1 MAEQTF
7 VNCTGGG
14 PIRVHVEDG
23 KITRVR
29 PLVFDET
36 DAASWKIDVDGK
48 EYTPYQKGL
57 RRVFLSHREGPRL
70 LRRTHPLP
78 HEAGG
83 FRSQRGSKSAESR

>member
-7 VNCTGGG
+7 VSCTGGG

-36 DAASWKIDVDGK
+36 DAPSWTLDIDGQ
-48 EYTPYQKGL
+48 EYTPYRKAC
-57 RRVFLSHREGPRL
+57 VALSRSWRGP
-70 LRRTHPLP
+70 
-78 HEAGG
+78 
-83 FRSQRGSKSAESR
+83 GSIPTSVSCTR